1 MTPKQRIE
9 IAYRRK
15 SNEQRGGGMPS
26 AESTKL
32 ETELRDLREQ
42 TESSRSR
49 RKLPTWI
56 TAWAAT
62 GCPWKSAKPCRSPA
76 GPTLERCSTPW
87 SSADP
92 FPWAR
97 QRQRHKRC
105 GGLRRNENPACH
117 RWSKMRVI
125 DAPDNGG
132 GTSPILQYVFGDSI
146 AAFCNINRPVV
157 PGGEYVYPS
166 FSTGAAATRPVASAE
181 NADQDPTMRG
191 QLLSPKRVQANTS
204 ITVEDRM
211 RFPNLGTAVTEHL
224 RRAVTAGLDRQA
236 VSDDGG
242 FFDATSGPLGA
253 APTAAAAST
262 YQNYLAM
269 VSGNVDGQ
277 FAANLA
283 QVGLLIG
290 TDTFTDAMALDGNQQ

>member
-1 MTPKQRIE
+1 M
-9 IAYRRK
+9 
-15 SNEQRGGGMPS
+15 GS
-26 AESTKL
+26 AE
-32 ETELRDLREQ
+32 TEAQAVWRIQEN
-42 TESSRSR
+42 EIP
-49 RKLPTWI
+49 LP
-56 TAWAAT
+56 
-62 GCPWKSAKPCRSPA
+62 S
-76 GPTLERCSTPW
+76 LVE
-87 SSADP
+87 
-92 FPWAR
+92 
-97 QRQRHKRC
+97 
-105 GGLRRNENPACH
+105 
-117 RWSKMRVI
+117 MRVI

-157 PGGEYVYPS
+157 PGGELVYPS

-242 FFDATSGPLGA
+242 FFDASSGPLGA
-253 APTAAAAST
+253 APTKTSASN
-262 YQNYLAM
+262 YADYLAM

-290 TDTFTDAMALDGNQQ
+290 TDTFTDAMALDGTNNDESVIERIGRVARYRVSPAVPAPASNVQYVLAVKGGNQAAVQPTWPGLRIEDIYSRSAHGEIKFTVSVGAAFSVQQIAAYDWLAANVS